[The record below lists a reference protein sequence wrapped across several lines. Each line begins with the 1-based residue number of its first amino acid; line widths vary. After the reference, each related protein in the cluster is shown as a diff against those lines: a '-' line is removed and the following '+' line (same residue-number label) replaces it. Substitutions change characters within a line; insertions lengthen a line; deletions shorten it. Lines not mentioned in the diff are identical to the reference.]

1 MYVTHDHWHA
11 GMRSARNWNRLQAVG
26 RKAMHDYFSVTELDK
41 DKTFQVSTV
50 NAQYSYCSVPLK
62 TVRDV
67 QFKSSR
73 RDPAR
78 SVRLRLAS
86 VSTALALAPSSSL
99 LLLWKPRYA
108 LKSVTM
114 PDQCKPST
122 QWKQTGTR
130 YRTPATL
137 ARAPERRLQT

>member
-1 MYVTHDHWHA
+1 MII
-11 GMRSARNWNRLQAVG
+11 GMRMRSARNWNRLQAVG
-26 RKAMHDYFSVTELDK
+26 RKAMHDYFSVTELDIDEK
-41 DKTFQVSTV
+41 FQNSTIH
-50 NAQYSYCSVPLK
+50 AQYSHCSVPLK

-67 QFKSSR
+67 QFKCSR
-73 RDPAR
+73 RDAAG

-99 LLLWKPRYA
+99 LLLWKPRY
-108 LKSVTM
+108 LLVCVTM

-130 YRTPATL
+130 YRTPVTP